1 MEETIFE
8 MMNAEAIATALGAK
22 WNRIGTKFRRTLFD
36 SRRASDGDL
45 FFALKGERFDGHD
58 FLDQVFEQ
66 GCRGVVV
73 DRKRDIRTAMNV
85 PDGTAIFEVDDVLTA
100 FGCLAHEILGL
111 RRNMG
116 DFAVYAITG
125 SNGKTTTKEIL
136 ATLLE
141 AKGKC
146 VLKTEGNLNNFI
158 GLPMNVVQLTP
169 KHDVAVLEMGANAPG
184 EIAHLRHIA
193 PPDIAIITCVGAAHL
208 GGFGSIEGV
217 ARAKGE
223 LLEAPDLDK
232 IVLPCATRSYYAD
245 IANANKITW
254 VGTSAEDSSTYIDDI
269 EADSEGIRFKYH
281 GDGTKV
287 HDIAL
292 PLLGAHNAMN
302 LALALTAVGG
312 AWTDDA
318 INSALLN
325 VKLPSGRLERWHT
338 APGIVILHDAYNAN
352 PLSMHEALRLVA
364 TISKS
369 QNRCLI
375 LGEMRELG
383 DTSDECHRTLGRE
396 VATCGFKKLV
406 CIGPSAHCI
415 SAGALAAGAS
425 PCDIFCAPK
434 DELQS
439 AIDWLRPQLATGD
452 ICLIKGSRGMELER
466 ALSMLGAEIG

>member
-1 MEETIFE
+1 
-8 MMNAEAIATALGAK
+8 
-22 WNRIGTKFRRTLFD
+22 
-36 SRRASDGDL
+36 
-45 FFALKGERFDGHD
+45 
-58 FLDQVFEQ
+58 
-66 GCRGVVV
+66 
-73 DRKRDIRTAMNV
+73 
-85 PDGTAIFEVDDVLTA
+85 
-100 FGCLAHEILGL
+100 
-111 RRNMG
+111 
-116 DFAVYAITG
+116 
-125 SNGKTTTKEIL
+125 
-136 ATLLE
+136 
-141 AKGKC
+141 
-146 VLKTEGNLNNFI
+146 
-158 GLPMNVVQLTP
+158 MNVVQLTP

-223 LLEAPDLDK
+223 LLEAPDLNK

-245 IANANKITW
+245 IANANKIIW

-281 GDGTKV
+281 VDGTMV

-325 VKLPSGRLERWHT
+325 VKLPSGRLERWHA
-338 APGIVILHDAYNAN
+338 APNIVILHDAYNAN

-364 TISKS
+364 TISKP

-396 VATCGFKKLV
+396 AAACGFKKLV

-452 ICLIKGSRGMELER
+452 TCLIKGSRGMELER
-466 ALSMLGAEIG
+466 ALSMFGAEIG